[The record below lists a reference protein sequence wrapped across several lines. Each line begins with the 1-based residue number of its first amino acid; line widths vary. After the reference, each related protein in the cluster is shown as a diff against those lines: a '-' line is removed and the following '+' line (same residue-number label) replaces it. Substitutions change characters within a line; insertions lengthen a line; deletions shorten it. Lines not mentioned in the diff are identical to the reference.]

1 MKIMRLDKY
10 MADLQLGTRSNVRTL
25 IRRGQVTVNGN
36 IIKQPEYKIDE
47 DNDIVDFNG
56 RRLVYSRYKYY
67 MLYKP
72 SGVVTAS
79 ASKDASETTVM
90 DILPSD
96 IGRNLSPVG
105 RLDKDSE
112 GLLLI
117 TNDGELAHRLLSPK
131 KHVFKTYYAECDG
144 IITQEKLLALERGV
158 DIGDE
163 KPTLPAKAKLLESY
177 DNGYKIELSISEG
190 RFHQIKRMIEAV
202 GGKVTYL
209 KRLSMGNLKLDE
221 TLKKGEFRE
230 LSAEE
235 LQILEKTMN

>member
-1 MKIMRLDKY
+1 MRLDKY

-79 ASKDASETTVM
+79 ASRDASETTVM

-158 DIGDE
+158 DIGDD
-163 KPTLPAKAKLLESY
+163 KPTLPAKVKLLESY

-235 LQILEKTMN
+235 LQTLGKTMN